1 MFKKSVS
8 PVVAE
13 VLMITLV
20 VMIGIIFLTW
30 TDYFSSESRE
40 KTDERYKTTI
50 SCSSMNAQIEVFF
63 IKKGISQVKILVQN
77 KGTIPYEIKS
87 FELYNNNGERCFN
100 ESSYVIGVGESEWLV
115 YDCKDN
121 FISSC
126 GDFRSL
132 ALLSV
137 CNDKS
142 ILISKPLEDTGNA
155 CKYTNPFI

>member
-8 PVVAE
+8 PIVAE

-20 VMIGIIFLTW
+20 IMIGIIFLTW

-40 KTDERYKTTI
+40 KTDEKYKVTI

-63 IKKGISQVKILVQN
+63 IKKGISQVKILIQN

-87 FELYNNNGERCFN
+87 FELYNNRGERCFN
-100 ESSYVIGVGESEWLV
+100 ESNYIIDIGESEWLI
-115 YDCKDN
+115 YNCKDN

-126 GDFRSL
+126 DDFRSL

-142 ILISKPLEDTGNA
+142 LLISKPLEDTGNA